1 MKEYVASDLNN
12 IFLKR
17 HYKTERISSYDRSGG
32 NDDWILLQPGEEVC
46 FADIDGPAVV
56 THFWC
61 TYGNKPLGDTS
72 GVIGHEPF
80 NLRKIVL
87 KIYWDDETDPS
98 VEVPLGDFF
107 GNVDGYSKQFRS
119 EPIQAACQD
128 GMAGSCW
135 FPMPFRQKARF
146 LLKNECSNLLVFYFY
161 VDYEKVD
168 SLPAESLYFHANWR
182 RELLTEGKSE
192 DGYAS
197 HSEWEFGSP
206 TDKNTDGKNNYVILD
221 TVGSGHFAG
230 CLLNIVN
237 CNKTSEW
244 DWYGEG
250 DDMIFID
257 GESWPPRLHGT
268 GMEDYFSTAWS
279 PTQSFEGLWNG
290 ANVSKADD
298 NYKGN
303 VSYYRFHIKDPV
315 IFDSSIRVTIE
326 HGHNNNRS
334 DSYTSVAYWYQN
346 EPHRPQE
353 PLPEVKD
360 RLPLDE
366 NALKWGRGIRPI
378 ELSGNIE

>member
-1 MKEYVASDLNN
+1 MNGYQSADLSNVW
-12 IFLKR
+12 LKR
-17 HYKTERISSYDRSGG
+17 PHKTCRVSSYDRTGG
-32 NDDWILLQPGEEVC
+32 NDDWILVKPGEEVC
-46 FADIDGPAVV
+46 FADIAGPGVV

-61 TYGNKPLGDTS
+61 TYANKPAGDTS
-72 GVIGHEPF
+72 GVIGHEPY
-80 NLRKIVL
+80 NTRKMVL
-87 KIYWDDETDPS
+87 KMFWDDETEPS

-107 GNVDGYSKQFRS
+107 GNVDGYSKMFRS

-128 GMAGSCW
+128 GMAGTCW
-135 FPMPFRQKARF
+135 FPMPFRERARF
-146 LLKNECSNLLVFYFY
+146 ALKNECANTLVFYFY
-161 VDYEKVD
+161 VDYEQVE
-168 SLPAESLYFHANWR
+168 SLPENTIYFHANWR
-182 RELLTEGKSE
+182 RQMITDGKSE
-192 DGYAS
+192 EGYAS
-197 HSEWEFGSP
+197 HSEWEFGNA
-206 TDKNTDGKNNYVILD
+206 TDKNTDGAGNYLILD
-221 TVGSGHFAG
+221 TEGSGHYVG

-237 CNKTSEW
+237 CNGTSGW

-290 ANVSKADD
+290 ANLSKGNDQ
-298 NYKGN
+298 YKGN

-334 DSYTSVAYWYQN
+334 DDYTSVAYWYQT
-346 EPHRPQE
+346 EPHKPQD
-353 PLPEVKD
+353 PLPPLEE

-366 NALKWGRGIRPI
+366 NDLIWGRGAHPVKNSGII
-378 ELSGNIE
+378 E